1 MEYKVTPNQPE
12 ILDERSVKGIAAVFG
27 NIDSGNDRI
36 HIGAF
41 KKTLKENQRRLK
53 HLWQHDY
60 FAPPTAVITNIEEV
74 RKEGLPKDITEAIP
88 EVTGGLMVT
97 RKYLETPRGDEILE
111 GIKKG
116 AITEMSFAFDP
127 VKFSYVED
135 KTTGVMVRELN
146 ELRLWETSDVIWGM
160 NALTLASSKALHSAV
175 PYKDTGIASEG
186 SSWSSPSLDDFTDAD
201 WGDLTDQEKKRIAA
215 HFAYAEQMP
224 PESFGDLKLP
234 HHQASKS
241 GIGPAIWA
249 GTKSAMGALMGA
261 TKGGLGIPS
270 DARRSVYDHL
280 ASHYKQFEKEAPEY
294 KAVDL
299 IAAATIFDVLSY
311 KEGRVLS
318 SRNLEKLKGALQ
330 VLSDILLS
338 AEPADDDEKS
348 LSLLTEQLN
357 KRIAIMERDPVHL
370 F

>member
-127 VKFSYVED
+127 VKFSYVRIRQL
-135 KTTGVMVRELN
+135 G
-146 ELRLWETSDVIWGM
+146 LWFV
-160 NALTLASSKALHSAV
+160 N
-175 PYKDTGIASEG
+175 
-186 SSWSSPSLDDFTDAD
+186 
-201 WGDLTDQEKKRIAA
+201 
-215 HFAYAEQMP
+215 
-224 PESFGDLKLP
+224 
-234 HHQASKS
+234 
-241 GIGPAIWA
+241 
-249 GTKSAMGALMGA
+249 
-261 TKGGLGIPS
+261 
-270 DARRSVYDHL
+270 
-280 ASHYKQFEKEAPEY
+280 
-294 KAVDL
+294 
-299 IAAATIFDVLSY
+299 
-311 KEGRVLS
+311 
-318 SRNLEKLKGALQ
+318 
-330 VLSDILLS
+330 
-338 AEPADDDEKS
+338 
-348 LSLLTEQLN
+348 
-357 KRIAIMERDPVHL
+357 
-370 F
+370 